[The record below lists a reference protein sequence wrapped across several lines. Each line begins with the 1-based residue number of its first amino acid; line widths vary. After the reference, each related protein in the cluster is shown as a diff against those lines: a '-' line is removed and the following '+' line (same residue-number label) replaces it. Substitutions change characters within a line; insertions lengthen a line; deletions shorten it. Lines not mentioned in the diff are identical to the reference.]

1 LGNLCNDGVCLGLG
15 RHCGVGDGLEGFCG
29 VGHALPL
36 KRFRGVSHAFALER
50 LRGVDHLCLSL
61 PFGHLLDSPQR
72 LDNCWVV
79 KGPDHGGG
87 DGWEDCSGA
96 GWHDVGDGSRV
107 VVPVAVGQGVGV
119 SVEVA
124 PHREGVVGERKG
136 VGVGGGV
143 GGHWQ
148 GVEAAD
154 GHVGLGQAA
163 GVGGDWLDGSIGDW
177 LDISLGGSL
186 EWLSSV
192 GDVSQL
198 LLGSFERFG
207 RVGDSRFGADQ
218 GGHRSQDQAQQ
229 LRGNSR

>member
-1 LGNLCNDGVCLGLG
+1 
-15 RHCGVGDGLEGFCG
+15 VGDSLEGFCG
-29 VGHALPL
+29 V
-36 KRFRGVSHAFALER
+36 RHAFALER
-50 LRGVDHLCLSL
+50 LRGVGHLCFSVSL
-61 PFGHLLDSPQR
+61 GHLLDSPQR
-72 LDNCWVV
+72 LDNCWIV
-79 KGPDHGGG
+79 KGSDHGGG
-87 DGWEDCSGA
+87 DGRKDSPGA
-96 GWHDVGDGSRV
+96 GWHNVGDGSRV
-107 VVPVAVGQGVGV
+107 VVPVAGGQRKGVG
-119 SVEVA
+119 VEVA
-124 PHREGVVGERKG
+124 PHREGVVGEREG
-136 VGVGGGV
+136 VGVGGV